1 MATRVEA
8 SAGAVRRPRV
18 PAVIPWTI
26 ALAWAVSIAA
36 EVTHTARF
44 IHHDALAHGSLPL
57 VIGFPVFLLAWQVM
71 IAAMMLP
78 SAVPMI
84 RLFTS
89 VSAPQPRA
97 GRARVAFLGGY
108 TALWT
113 AFGAVALVFDL
124 GLHRAVD
131 RTPWLQGHPWFSLK
145 DRCLDSC
152 RHPAAFLL
160 PRYRRGAG
168 EAFKLGADHGLF
180 CLGCCWALMLL
191 MFAAGAANLIWMA
204 ALTAVMVYEKVGR
217 SGRRAAPV
225 VGVWLLSLAVLVA
238 AHPGWLPSFLAG
250 V

>member
-1 MATRVEA
+1 
-8 SAGAVRRPRV
+8 V
-18 PAVIPWTI
+18 PVVIPWAI
-26 ALAWAVSIAA
+26 ALAWAVSVAA
-36 EVTHTARF
+36 QLTHTAHV
-44 IHHDALAHGSLPL
+44 IHHDGLAHGSLPL
-57 VIGFPVFLLAWQVM
+57 PIGFPLFLLAWQLM

-78 SAVPMI
+78 SAVPLI
-84 RLFTS
+84 RLFAS
-89 VSAPQPRA
+89 VSASQPRP
-97 GRARVAFLGGY
+97 RRVMAAFLGGY
-108 TALWT
+108 AALWT
-113 AFGAVALVFDL
+113 VFGAGALIFDL
-124 GLHRAVD
+124 GLHRLVD
-131 RTPWLQGHPWFSLK
+131 RTPWLQGHPWFVGAGVLALAGAFQFSSLK

-160 PRYRRGAG
+160 PRYRRGVG

-217 SGRRAAPV
+217 SGRQATPL
-225 VGVWLLSLAVLVA
+225 VGVWLLGLAVLVG